1 MRAVQ
6 AAAAGTIVLPR
17 IVVVMGVAGCGKS
30 VVGAA
35 LAEALGWRLIE
46 GDVLHPRANIERMSA
61 GLPLTDAHR
70 WGWLD
75 AIGGEIARAGSEGVG
90 AVAACSA
97 LKRIYRDRLRRF
109 GDGIVFLHLAID
121 KKSAAERVAGRTG
134 HFMPATL
141 VDSQFA
147 DLEPPQP
154 DEEAVTLDA
163 TRPIDELV
171 AAAHAVLIA
180 G

>member
-1 MRAVQ
+1 
-6 AAAAGTIVLPR
+6 
-17 IVVVMGVAGCGKS
+17 MGVAGCGKS
-30 VVGAA
+30 LVGGA
-35 LAEALGWRLIE
+35 LADAAGWRFIE
-46 GDVLHPRANIERMSA
+46 GDVLHPPANIERMSA

-75 AIGGEIARAGSEGVG
+75 AIGDEIAKAGSEGVG

-109 GDGIVFLHLAID
+109 GDRILFVHLAID
-121 KKSAAERVAGRTG
+121 KQTAAERVARRKG

-163 TRPIDELV
+163 TRPIAETV
-171 AAAHAVLIA
+171 AAAQAVLTA